1 MPQTNQ
7 PKVTVRPWQAEDIP
21 AVVAC
26 QKVAYS
32 DYPQG
37 AHYDQRA
44 YELQFVAFP
53 EGQVL
58 AELEGKVIGYSTS
71 IIVQLDDDNHIYT
84 YNEITG
90 DGAFSTH
97 DPSGDTLYG
106 ADIAVH
112 PAYRGRGVSKR
123 LYKARR
129 RLMRRYNLR
138 RMVAYGRLPGYN
150 AVAGRMTAQEYVDA
164 VVRGEM
170 SDSAL
175 NAHLAAGY
183 TVRGVVLDLM
193 WDDSSL
199 NYSTFLEMRN
209 EFFKPEKR
217 RIAAS
222 PVTRPVR
229 RVRVCAA
236 QYLMRPM
243 KTWKEFKRSVEF
255 FVTTADAYH
264 CHFLLL
270 PELFTAQLLSTMP
283 QEWDARRAALELAAM
298 ADRLIDMFRGLAQQ
312 HSLYII
318 GGSTP
323 VMRDGVL
330 YNTAHLFTPSGRVY
344 TQDKLH
350 ITPWERELWGVRP
363 GSEAKVFETPLG
375 RIAIQIC
382 YDIEFPEMARL
393 LTLAGAELIFVP
405 FSTDEKKAYYRVR
418 YTAQARAVENY
429 IYVVIAGNVG
439 NLPSRHYLLNYGQA
453 AVLTPSDFAFPLQ
466 ATAGEA
472 DPNIETVVIAELD
485 LTSLAMQRE
494 MGSVRPLY
502 DRRPDLYD
510 LRPKAPIRRIRTE

>member
-1 MPQTNQ
+1 MPQPNQ

-170 SDSAL
+170 S
-175 NAHLAAGY
+175 
-183 TVRGVVLDLM
+183 
-193 WDDSSL
+193 
-199 NYSTFLEMRN
+199 
-209 EFFKPEKR
+209 
-217 RIAAS
+217 
-222 PVTRPVR
+222 
-229 RVRVCAA
+229 
-236 QYLMRPM
+236 
-243 KTWKEFKRSVEF
+243 
-255 FVTTADAYH
+255 
-264 CHFLLL
+264 
-270 PELFTAQLLSTMP
+270 
-283 QEWDARRAALELAAM
+283 
-298 ADRLIDMFRGLAQQ
+298 
-312 HSLYII
+312 
-318 GGSTP
+318 
-323 VMRDGVL
+323 
-330 YNTAHLFTPSGRVY
+330 
-344 TQDKLH
+344 
-350 ITPWERELWGVRP
+350 
-363 GSEAKVFETPLG
+363 
-375 RIAIQIC
+375 
-382 YDIEFPEMARL
+382 
-393 LTLAGAELIFVP
+393 
-405 FSTDEKKAYYRVR
+405 
-418 YTAQARAVENY
+418 
-429 IYVVIAGNVG
+429 
-439 NLPSRHYLLNYGQA
+439 
-453 AVLTPSDFAFPLQ
+453 
-466 ATAGEA
+466 
-472 DPNIETVVIAELD
+472 
-485 LTSLAMQRE
+485 
-494 MGSVRPLY
+494 
-502 DRRPDLYD
+502 
-510 LRPKAPIRRIRTE
+510 